1 MANERRRGEELEVA
15 ILEAANEIIKTK
27 GYWDLTFQ
35 NVAKQAKTSRTVIY
49 RRYESPFEILHALVK
64 YKSKQT
70 FDGQMIDLLKNNGS
84 LREDLIAVMEL
95 YQQLFEKIGL
105 GVLGAM
111 LFELRQR
118 NEKPLLWLNKAR
130 ESNIK
135 VMKKIQGFAIK
146 RGEIKHEFSRIQMML
161 PFDIL
166 RLENLMNGG
175 NLTKE
180 YIIQLVDEV
189 LIPIYYKEKQ

>member
-1 MANERRRGEELEVA
+1 MANERKRGEELEVT
-15 ILEAANEIIKTK
+15 ILEAADEIIKTK
-27 GYWDLTFQ
+27 GYRSLTFQ

-49 RRYESPFEILHALVK
+49 RRYKTPLELLHALVK
-64 YKSKQT
+64 YKSKQA
-70 FDGQMIDLLKNNGS
+70 FDGPMIDLLKDRGS

-95 YQQLFEKIGL
+95 FQQLFEKVGL
-105 GVLGAM
+105 GVLDAM

-118 NEKPLLWLNKAR
+118 NEESLLWLNQAQ

-135 VMKKIQGFAIK
+135 VMKKIQGFAMR
-146 RGEIKHEFSRIQMML
+146 RGEIKHEFSRIQMIV
-161 PFDIL
+161 PFNIL
-166 RLENLMNGG
+166 RLENLMNGR

-189 LIPIYYKEKQ
+189 LMPMYTKEK

>member
-1 MANERRRGEELEVA
+1 MAKVRKRGEELELA
-15 ILEAANEIIKTK
+15 ILEAANEIIKKK
-27 GYWDLTFQ
+27 GYWNLTFQ

-64 YKSKQT
+64 YKSKQV
-70 FDGQMIDLLKNNGS
+70 FDGPMIDLLKDEGS
-84 LREDLIAVMEL
+84 LRADLIAVMEL
-95 YQQLFEKIGL
+95 FQLLFEKVGL
-105 GVLGAM
+105 SVLGAM

-118 NEKPLLWLNKAR
+118 NEKSLLWLNQAR

-135 VMKKIQGFAIK
+135 VMKKVQGFAIR
-146 RGEIKHEFSRIQMML
+146 RGEIKHEFSRMQMIL

-175 NLTKE
+175 SLTKN

-189 LIPIYYKEKQ
+189 LMPIYSKEE